1 MCLVGNYNL
10 HSLMTTSFW
19 CLELGASV
27 FSSVWSRTVVAGV
40 VAGEEDDS
48 LDDVS
53 AGNRKHVSVTKFGKR
68 HTESHGCRIL
78 KSYKFI

>member
-27 FSSVWSRTVVAGV
+27 FSSVWSWTV

-78 KSYKFI
+78 KSCKFI